1 MTDQPDPLRK
11 APTPSSDPQR
21 PADLQKPVEPQ
32 KPSSAPS
39 PPPRQASYLQQVL
52 ASSTLVVVLAVVI
65 ALVVAAVLIVVTN
78 EDVRASAGYLFARPN
93 DFVYYSTNA
102 VGDAFGALLRGS
114 VYNWEADTFR
124 QGIRSLTETMTVSVP
139 LIFAALG
146 LGIGFRAGLFNIG
159 AQGQIVLGATVGG
172 FVGFTLVPPA
182 GMWTWLQIALH
193 LGLAV
198 VGAFAGGAV
207 WGGIAGLLKARTGA
221 NEVIVTIM
229 LNSVALYLLAYL
241 LTTDLFQGG
250 ATNQPISAPVADT
263 ARYPLLLGSL
273 GYRIHAGFL
282 LALVAAVAVWWLMER
297 STLGFQFRAIGENPH
312 AARTAGMNVENGY
325 LWVMVIAGGLAGL
338 GGSAQILGTE
348 RALTGGIAASFG
360 FDAITVAL
368 LGRSRPLGT
377 VLAALLFG
385 GLRAGGFAMQ
395 GTGVPIDL
403 ILVIQSLIV
412 LFIAAPP
419 LVRRMFALPSEE
431 RTRRKLEKQRLRAQ
445 TKGAAA

>member
-1 MTDQPDPLRK
+1 MSDQPDPLRK
-11 APTPSSDPQR
+11 
-21 PADLQKPVEPQ
+21 
-32 KPSSAPS
+32 PSSAPTA
-39 PPPRQASYLQQVL
+39 PPRQASYLQQVL

-65 ALVVAAVLIVVTN
+65 ALVVAALLIVVTD
-78 EDVRASAGYLFARPN
+78 EDVRGSAGYLFARPN

-172 FVGFTLVPPA
+172 FIGFAMDLPVGV
-182 GMWTWLQIALH
+182 H
-193 LGLAV
+193 LLLAV
-198 VGAFAGGAV
+198 VGAFLGGAL
-207 WGGIAGLLKARTGA
+207 WGGIAGFLKARTGA

-263 ARYPLLLGSL
+263 ARYPLLLGFL

-297 STLGFQFRAIGENPH
+297 STLGFQFRAIGENPS
-312 AARTAGMNVENGY
+312 AARTAGMDVESGY

-419 LVRRMFALPSEE
+419 LVRGLFLLPSEE
-431 RTRRKLEKQRLRAQ
+431 RTRRRLEKKRLRADA
-445 TKGAAA
+445 KGAAA

>member
-1 MTDQPDPLRK
+1 VSDQPDPLRK
-11 APTPSSDPQR
+11 PAAAAP
-21 PADLQKPVEPQ
+21 
-32 KPSSAPS
+32 

-52 ASSTLVVVLAVVI
+52 GSSTLLVVLAVVV
-65 ALVVAAVLIVVTN
+65 ALVVAALLIVVTD
-78 EDVRASAGYLFARPN
+78 EDVRGSAGYLFARPN

-172 FVGFTLVPPA
+172 FVGFAMDLPV
-182 GMWTWLQIALH
+182 GLH
-193 LGLAV
+193 LLVAV
-198 VGAFAGGAV
+198 VGAFLGGAL
-207 WGGIAGLLKARTGA
+207 WGGIAGFLKARTGA

-263 ARYPLLLGSL
+263 ARYPLLLGDL

-282 LALVAAVAVWWLMER
+282 LALVAAAAVWWLMER

-325 LWVMVIAGGLAGL
+325 L
-338 GGSAQILGTE
+338 QILGTE

-368 LGRSRPLGT
+368 LGRSRPVGT

-419 LVRRMFALPSEE
+419 LVRGMFFLPSEDGKP
-431 RTRRKLEKQRLRAQ
+431 RRRRRAARQ
-445 TKGAAA
+445 VETKGAAA

>member
-11 APTPSSDPQR
+11 APTPSSDAQR

-32 KPSSAPS
+32 KPSSAPA

-52 ASSTLVVVLAVVI
+52 GSSTLVVVLAVVI

-78 EDVRASAGYLFARPN
+78 EDVRGSAGYLFARPN

-172 FVGFTLVPPA
+172 FIGFAMDLPVVV
-182 GMWTWLQIALH
+182 H
-193 LGLAV
+193 LLIAV
-198 VGAFAGGAV
+198 VGAFLGGAL
-207 WGGIAGLLKARTGA
+207 WGGIAGFLKARTGA

-263 ARYPLLLGSL
+263 ARYPLLLGFL

-419 LVRRMFALPSEE
+419 LVRGLFLLPSEE
-431 RTRRKLEKQRLRAQ
+431 RTKRKLDKQRLRAA

>member
-1 MTDQPDPLRK
+1 MSDQPDPLRK
-11 APTPSSDPQR
+11 PAAAAPPS
-21 PADLQKPVEPQ
+21 
-32 KPSSAPS
+32 
-39 PPPRQASYLQQVL
+39 RQASYLQQVL

-65 ALVVAAVLIVVTN
+65 ALVVAALLIVVTD
-78 EDVRASAGYLFARPN
+78 EDVRGSAGYLFARPN

-172 FVGFTLVPPA
+172 FIGFATDLPVG
-182 GMWTWLQIALH
+182 LH
-193 LGLAV
+193 LLVAV
-198 VGAFAGGAV
+198 VGAFLGGAL
-207 WGGIAGLLKARTGA
+207 WGGIAGFLKARTGA

-250 ATNQPISAPVADT
+250 ATNQPISAPIADS
-263 ARYPLLLGSL
+263 ARYPLLLGDL

-282 LALVAAVAVWWLMER
+282 LALVAAAGVWWLMER

-368 LGRSRPLGT
+368 LGRSRPVGT

-419 LVRRMFALPSEE
+419 LVRGMFFLPSEDG
-431 RTRRKLEKQRLRAQ
+431 TRRRRRRAARQ
-445 TKGAAA
+445 VETKGAAA